1 MHQHKLPRRGG
12 DTHCGTEGRG
22 QWGWLQREKNNKNP
36 PKLSSVG
43 SGVGTALAAKNS
55 SLLVAGPV
63 AGVAQS

>member
-1 MHQHKLPRRGG
+1 MALRDVGSGGGSRGK
-12 DTHCGTEGRG
+12 
-22 QWGWLQREKNNKNP
+22 KNNKNP